1 MTQRRQREWEQLRI
15 NREIVQALHFDEH
28 LRRCQFATAL
38 VSDALMSDDC
48 VRHNSALA
56 AHINAHE
63 MAVLVDQE
71 TPPPPPPPQ
80 LIKDQ
85 VGSPPARSSTPAA
98 SSL

>member
-1 MTQRRQREWEQLRI
+1 MTQQRQQEWEQLRI
-15 NREIVQALHFDEH
+15 NREILQALHFDEH

-63 MAVLVDQE
+63 MAVLMDQE
-71 TPPPPPPPQ
+71 TPPPPPPQ

-98 SSL
+98 SL